1 MHVNLTGVRWPGIS
15 SLVFLLVACE
25 LVAVFPARAQEGVA
39 GDVPVIARPKKELP
53 KDLKTAKEAP
63 AIRVQSALVTA
74 PVTVIDSRGQ
84 FVYDLEEGDFQVFDN
99 GVPQQL
105 ERFEVEQRAIAAVI
119 VVETNSTVAPL
130 LEQVRP
136 LASMFSTLMLG
147 TQGRA
152 AVITYSDRVQVAQEF
167 SSDSDRLDSTLRG
180 LTARGDAARLNDAL
194 ARAISLL
201 EQRPKEE
208 RRVIVAFS
216 EGFDTGSESTKEDVV
231 QRATNAEVAIYGLG
245 FSPAQALLARK
256 PQAPP
261 PNPLDTNVTRPLP
274 PNTPR
279 TPTNSENVYSM
290 PIPVVPII
298 VATGEI
304 IRSTVASSLLE
315 FYAGYTGGVFYS
327 HWSKKAVQDQLNRVA
342 SEIHSQYELSYV
354 PDTLTQTGFHRIEVR
369 VQRPKVKVRTRAGYF
384 YQVANL

>member
-1 MHVNLTGVRWPGIS
+1 MHVNSNGVRWPGIS
-15 SLVFLLVACE
+15 SLVFLAVACE
-25 LVAVFPARAQEGVA
+25 LVAVSPAPAQEGVA
-39 GDVPVIARPKKELP
+39 GDVPVITKPKKEP
-53 KDLKTAKEAP
+53 PSDIKTAP

-74 PVTVIDSRGQ
+74 PVTVIDSSGQ

-119 VVETNSTVAPL
+119 VVETNSTVGPL

-180 LTARGDAARLNDAL
+180 LTARGDGARLNDAL

-216 EGFDTGSESTKEDVV
+216 EGSDSGSESTKEDVIH
-231 QRATNAEVAIYGLG
+231 RATNAEVAIYGLG
-245 FSPAQALLARK
+245 FSPTQALLARK

-279 TPTNSENVYSM
+279 TPDASASVYST

-304 IRSTVASSLLE
+304 IRSAVASSLLE

-327 HWSKKAVQDQLNRVA
+327 HWSKKAVQEQLNRVA
-342 SEIHSQYELSYV
+342 SEIHSQYELAYV
-354 PDTLTQTGFHRIEVR
+354 PDTLSQTGFHRIEVR
-369 VQRPKVKVRTRAGYF
+369 VQRPKLKVRTRAGYF
-384 YQVANL
+384 YPVANP